1 MTFAEFIGCT
11 LISFGPAFAI
21 FCLVVTKDP
30 IRIIIMISGS
40 FFWLLSLLLSSILW
54 AAVVPLKEY
63 LIFAVTFSVI
73 FQEGFRYLFYRIL
86 RKAEYGLQKVS
97 DVGTKGGS
105 HQSRSQLALVSGLGF
120 GVMSGAFSIT
130 NILADAAGP
139 GTVGINDDSQFFY
152 LFSALTTLCFILFHI
167 CWTVI
172 LFHSCD
178 HKKHVMTLYVLL
190 SHLAA
195 SYITF
200 LNPKP
205 KQLYAVSIPLEFVL
219 LFVTGV
225 FALKCAGFNFQRAQ
239 AQRADAL

>member
-1 MTFAEFIGCT
+1 
-11 LISFGPAFAI
+11 
-21 FCLVVTKDP
+21 
-30 IRIIIMISGS
+30 
-40 FFWLLSLLLSSILW
+40 
-54 AAVVPLKEY
+54 
-63 LIFAVTFSVI
+63 
-73 FQEGFRYLFYRIL
+73 
-86 RKAEYGLQKVS
+86 
-97 DVGTKGGS
+97 
-105 HQSRSQLALVSGLGF
+105 
-120 GVMSGAFSIT
+120 MSGAFSIT

-178 HKKHVMTLYVLL
+178 HKKHVMTLYVFL

-195 SYITF
+195 SYIVSSPLILNLVLKLILLYFLQTF

-205 KQLYAVSIPLEFVL
+205 KQLYAVSIPLEFAL
-219 LFVTGV
+219 LFVTAV

-239 AQRADAL
+239 AQRAEAL